1 MFFIKVM
8 TMTTIINKIAGKILL
23 FFINLFQ
30 EFKSKIKNVSINGI
44 EWTSILAL
52 HAVTVPTLLSLMAG
66 LTDRTPPIDMVII
79 VWAAL
84 GLLFMK
90 SLMKRDMTSIAL
102 IGFGF
107 IGQATLIALIFFK

>member
-1 MFFIKVM
+1 
-8 TMTTIINKIAGKILL
+8 MTTLTASLTSKIVL
-23 FFINLFQ
+23 FFITLFQ
-30 EFKSKIKNVSINGI
+30 DFKSKIKNVSINGI

-52 HAVTVPTLLSLMAG
+52 HAVTIPSLLSLMAG
-66 LTDRTPPIDMVII
+66 LTDHTPPIDMIII
-79 VWAAL
+79 VWTAL

-107 IGQATLIALIFFK
+107 MGQATLMALIFFK